1 MAAESPHSVSELKL
15 GHGLF
20 MDIVGYSKLLVDEQS
35 DLSRQLNRIVRN
47 TEQVISAERKGKLTC
62 LPTGDGMALVF
73 FTSPEAPLNCALEIS
88 RALKE
93 VPQIKLRM
101 GIHTGPVNAVADVNE
116 RENIA
121 GGGINVAQRVM
132 DCADAGHI
140 LLSKRVADDLGQY
153 GRWRE
158 HLHQLGPIEVKHGV
172 KLDLVNFCSDDVGN
186 AE

>member
-1 MAAESPHSVSELKL
+1 MATEPSLVSELKL
-15 GHGLF
+15 GHVLF

-93 VPQIKLRM
+93 VPQI
-101 GIHTGPVNAVADVNE
+101 
-116 RENIA
+116 
-121 GGGINVAQRVM
+121 
-132 DCADAGHI
+132 
-140 LLSKRVADDLGQY
+140 S
-153 GRWRE
+153 
-158 HLHQLGPIEVKHGV
+158 
-172 KLDLVNFCSDDVGN
+172 
-186 AE
+186 